1 MIIAMSERVLFIE
14 VQGLLRLQYQAF
26 LNQLFSIKKL
36 TIMEIALER
45 KNQNKFWQIK
55 LISINLTQ
63 ISKLAAVNQTM
74 TESLR
79 SLKRQTM
86 TK

>member
-45 KNQNKFWQIK
+45 KKQKKFWQIK